1 MPAQPQLNKKDPP
14 IIPIMNK
21 IRRHRRRP
29 SWYWPLFLFLA
40 ALFLGAGPELLWG
53 QITEAPIDTEITD
66 SLFAGQGAPSDPALP
81 ESLNAKKDS
90 TAARPSTGEGGLAN
104 DDTTKTAIRYQADL
118 IDYRLDQ
125 SLIRLTGRA
134 EVRYKEIKVTGD
146 SIRLDTRNQML
157 TVNSHPVLYDGNEAI
172 KGDRM
177 VYDFKA
183 RLGWIYNGTT
193 DFNKGRYWGRR
204 VRQVEDRVLNI
215 DHGRYTTCDSDTAH
229 FYFWSQKMKIY
240 LNDKIVAQPVLLCFK
255 GIPVLA
261 IPFWFFP
268 MRKERHSGFL
278 MPRFG
283 SNNYEGAFVKN
294 LAYYQVFN
302 DQSDATGSAD
312 FLENIGWRGNFEAR
326 YMMPPRFSSTL
337 NFSYQDDR
345 NTGYRRWSLNGL
357 YSQILGKRTYVN
369 GNANF
374 VSDQNYYTD
383 FSDNRNV
390 RMDRNL
396 YSYLAVN
403 HSWSIASL
411 TGALDHYNNL
421 ETGLKS
427 SRLPDVSVNLFRKDI
442 IKGLL
447 GFSGSSHFLS
457 TDKRDTLMTEKHQGW
472 ENNLNLDASFNVFRW
487 ISLNPNIRLSGTW
500 YDRDTSQ
507 NRNALR
513 WLYSGGLGASTTIYG
528 LLNFG
533 DHKLQALRHVV
544 KPQVS
549 FSYSPK
555 IDQGRF
561 YGFLGGGQGQSK
573 SMSVSL
579 SQQFQAKFKKD
590 TTEQK
595 IDLLTIS
602 SGTSYNFLAA
612 GEKWGSLT
620 SNLQVLPYVSPLDC
634 QFSWEYNFYQKRN
647 QWARL
652 DMSYGLSG
660 QWLGWLEPK
669 DSVTI
674 SADSTEASTSK
685 IQTDSLTQ
693 LTAGPADT
701 LPADS
706 LTGQGVDSLGAE
718 PDTATAPEPK
728 PAKGLPWSIS
738 LGFGQNWQKNMG
750 VSGSDLTGSANFNL
764 TKNWSLSYRRY
775 YNVKTGEMIS
785 QDYSLFRD
793 LHCWEARFSSSKSRD
808 NWSYMFVIRLK
819 AIPEVKLETKSGRVV
834 GYQ

>member
-1 MPAQPQLNKKDPP
+1 M
-14 IIPIMNK
+14 IK

-29 SWYWPLFLFLA
+29 LGYWPLFLFLA
-40 ALFLGAGPELLWG
+40 AFSMTAAPDLLWG
-53 QITEAPIDTEITD
+53 QTSPLPAETGAAD
-66 SLFAGQGAPSDPALP
+66 SLAAGPGATDYPALP
-81 ESLNAKKDS
+81 DSVKPKKDT
-90 TAARPSTGEGGLAN
+90 TAKAVSNEWGLAN

-118 IDYRLDQ
+118 IDYRLDL
-125 SLIRLTGRA
+125 SLISLTGKA

-146 SIRLDTRNQML
+146 SISLDTKNQML
-157 TVNSHPVLYDGNEAI
+157 TVDQSPVLYDGNEPI
-172 KGDRM
+172 RGDRM
-177 VYDFKA
+177 VYDFKT
-183 RLGWIYNGTT
+183 RLGWIYNGNT

-204 VRQVEDRVLNI
+204 VRQVDDRVLNI
-215 DHGRYTTCDSDTAH
+215 DQGRYTTCDCDTPH
-229 FYFWSQKMKIY
+229 FYFWSRQMKIY

-302 DQSDATGSAD
+302 DQSDATASAD

-337 NFSYQDDR
+337 NFSYQNDQ
-345 NTGYRRWSLNGL
+345 NTGYQRWSLNGL
-357 YSQILGKRTYVN
+357 YSQILGKRTYLN

-374 VSDQNYYTD
+374 VSDRNYYTD
-383 FSDNRNV
+383 FSDNRTV

-396 YSYLAVN
+396 HSYLALN
-403 HSWSIASL
+403 TPLSTIASL
-411 TGALDHYNNL
+411 TGAVDHYNNL
-421 ETGLKS
+421 ETETKS
-427 SRLPDVSVNLFRKDI
+427 SRLPEVTVSLYRKDI

-447 GFSGSSHFLS
+447 GFSGTSHFLA

-472 ENNLNLDASFNVFRW
+472 ENNINLDATFNVLRW
-487 ISLNPNIRLSGTW
+487 INLNPNARISGTW

-513 WLYSGGLGASTTIYG
+513 WLYSGGVGASTTLYG
-528 LLNFG
+528 LLDFG
-533 DHKLQALRHVV
+533 DRKLKALRHVV
-544 KPQVS
+544 KPQAS

-561 YGFLGGGQGQSK
+561 DSFLGGGQGESK
-573 SMSVSL
+573 SMSLSL

-602 SGTSYNFLAA
+602 SGTSYNFLAT
-612 GEKWGSLT
+612 GDKWGSLT
-620 SNLQVLPYVSPLDC
+620 SFLQVLPYVSPLDC

-660 QWLGWLEPK
+660 SWLGWLEPK
-669 DSVTI
+669 DSVLAKPD
-674 SADSTEASTSK
+674 SADSAAAVMPT
-685 IQTDSLTQ
+685 
-693 LTAGPADT
+693 DT
-701 LPADS
+701 LARPEAWPADS
-706 LTGQGVDSLGAE
+706 LPLPGGDSLGAE
-718 PDTATAPEPK
+718 TDTAAVPAPVQAPS
-728 PAKGLPWSIS
+728 KGLPWSIN
-738 LGFGQNWQKNMG
+738 LGFGQNWLKNMG
-750 VSGSDLTGSANFNL
+750 VSGSDLNGSANFNL
-764 TKNWSLSYRRY
+764 TKNWNISYHRY
-775 YNVKTGEMIS
+775 YNIKTGEMIS

-793 LHCWEARFSSSKSRD
+793 LHCWEARFSSSKSQN

-819 AIPEVKLETKSGRVV
+819 AIPEVKLENKSGRVV

>member
-1 MPAQPQLNKKDPP
+1 LG
-14 IIPIMNK
+14 
-21 IRRHRRRP
+21 
-29 SWYWPLFLFLA
+29 YWPLFLFLA
-40 ALFLGAGPELLWG
+40 AFSLTDLPALLWAQPSG
-53 QITEAPIDTEITD
+53 DEAAAPPEDGSVTQPLAPLPDTIKAKTENHTR
-66 SLFAGQGAPSDPALP
+66 
-81 ESLNAKKDS
+81 
-90 TAARPSTGEGGLAN
+90 AASEEWGLAN
-104 DDTTKTAIRYQADL
+104 DDTTKTAIRYRADL
-118 IDYRLDQ
+118 IDYRLDL
-125 SLIRLTGRA
+125 SLINLTGRA
-134 EVRYKEIKVTGD
+134 EVRYKEIRVTGD
-146 SIRLDTRNQML
+146 SIALDTKNQML
-157 TVNSHPVLYDGNEAI
+157 TVGSRPVLYDRNEAI

-177 VYDFKA
+177 IYDFKN

-204 VRQVEDRVLNI
+204 IRLVEDRVLNI
-215 DHGRYTTCDSDTAH
+215 DYGRYTTCDCDTPH
-229 FYFWSQKMKIY
+229 FYFWSRQMRIY

-268 MRKERHSGFL
+268 MRKDRHSGFL

-294 LAYYQVFN
+294 LAYYQVIN
-302 DQSDATGSAD
+302 DRSDATVSAD
-312 FLENIGWRGNFEAR
+312 FLEQVGWRGNFEAR
-326 YMMPPRFSSTL
+326 YMEPPRFSSTL

-345 NTGYRRWSLNGL
+345 NTGYRRWSLKGV
-357 YSQILGKRTYVN
+357 YSQILAKRTYLN

-374 VSDQNYYTD
+374 ISDQNYYTD
-383 FSDNRNV
+383 FSDNRSV

-403 HSWSIASL
+403 HAWSIASL
-411 TGALDHYNNL
+411 TGAVDHYNNL
-421 ETGLKS
+421 DTRVKS
-427 SRLPDVSVNLFRKDI
+427 SQLPNVTVSLYRKDI

-457 TDKRDTLMTEKHQGW
+457 TIRQDSLTVEKHQGW
-472 ENNLNLDASFNVFRW
+472 QNDLNLGASFNVLRW
-487 ISLNPNIRLSGTW
+487 ISLTPSLRLSGTW

-513 WLYSGGLGASTTIYG
+513 WLYSGGVGASTTIYG
-528 LLNFG
+528 LMSFG
-533 DHKLQALRHVV
+533 DRRLQALRHVV

-573 SMSVSL
+573 TMGISL

-595 IDLLTIS
+595 LDLLTVS
-602 SGTSYNFLAA
+602 SGTSYNFLAL

-620 SNLQVLPYVSPLDC
+620 SYLQVLPNASPMDC
-634 QFSWEYNFYQKRN
+634 QFSWEYNFYQRRN

-652 DMSYGLSG
+652 DMTYSLSG
-660 QWLGWLEPK
+660 KWLGWLEPK
-669 DSVTI
+669 DSLLLLAPA
-674 SADSTEASTSK
+674 SDSSSVSSGK
-685 IQTDSLTQ
+685 
-693 LTAGPADT
+693 DT
-701 LPADS
+701 LAPVAAS
-706 LTGQGVDSLGAE
+706 PSDSLGADRLKPAGGDSLAPA
-718 PDTATAPEPK
+718 PDSVKIAEPK
-728 PAKGLPWSIS
+728 PARGLPWTIS

-750 VSGSDLTGSANFNL
+750 VTGSDLTGSANFNL
-764 TKNWSLSYRRY
+764 TKNWNISYRRY
-775 YNVKTGEMIS
+775 YNIKTGEMIS
-785 QDYSLFRD
+785 QDYSLYRD

-808 NWSYMFVIRLK
+808 NWSYAFIIRLK
-819 AIPEVKLETKSGRVV
+819 AIPEVKLENKSGRVV
-834 GYQ
+834 GYE

>member
-1 MPAQPQLNKKDPP
+1 MKNF
-14 IIPIMNK
+14 
-21 IRRHRRRP
+21 RRHRRRP
-29 SWYWPLFLFLA
+29 WGYWPLFLFLA
-40 ALFLGAGPELLWG
+40 AFSLTAVPEQLWG
-53 QITEAPIDTEITD
+53 QISPPPAETEAAD
-66 SLFAGQGAPSDPALP
+66 SLAAGPGASDVPALP
-81 ESLNAKKDS
+81 DSLKPQKDTTAKAVS
-90 TAARPSTGEGGLAN
+90 NQWGLAN

-125 SLIRLTGRA
+125 SLISLTGRA
-134 EVRYKEIKVTGD
+134 EVRYKEIRVTGD
-146 SIRLDTRNQML
+146 SIRLDTKNQML
-157 TVNSHPVLYDGNEAI
+157 TVNSHPVLYDNNEAI

-177 VYDFKA
+177 VYDFKT

-204 VRQVEDRVLNI
+204 IRQVEDRVLNI
-215 DHGRYTTCDSDTAH
+215 DYGRYTTCDCDTPH
-229 FYFWSQKMKIY
+229 FYFWSRQMKIY

-268 MRKERHSGFL
+268 MRKERHSGLL

-283 SNNYEGAFVKN
+283 SNSYEGAFVKN

-302 DQSDATGSAD
+302 DQSDATASAD

-357 YSQILGKRTYVN
+357 YSQILGKKTYLN
-369 GNANF
+369 GTANF

-403 HSWSIASL
+403 HAWSIASL
-411 TGALDHYNNL
+411 TGAVDNNNNL
-421 ETGLKS
+421 DTKTKN
-427 SRLPDVSVNLFRKDI
+427 SRLPDVTVSLFRKDI
-442 IKGLL
+442 VKGLL

-457 TDKRDTLMTEKHQGW
+457 TDKRDTLTTEKHQGW
-472 ENNLNLDASFNVFRW
+472 QNNLNLEASFNILRW
-487 ISLNPNIRLSGTW
+487 ISLTPNLRLSGTW
-500 YDRDTSQ
+500 FDRDTSQ
-507 NRNALR
+507 TPNALR
-513 WLYSGGLGASTTIYG
+513 WLYSGGMGASTTIYG

-544 KPQVS
+544 KPQIS

-561 YGFLGGGQGQSK
+561 YGFMGGGQGENRA
-573 SMSVSL
+573 VGISL
-579 SQQFQAKFKKD
+579 GQQFQAKYKKD

-595 IDLLTIS
+595 MDLLTIS
-602 SGTSYNFLAA
+602 SGTSYNFLTL
-612 GEKWGSLT
+612 GEKWENLT
-620 SNLQVLPYVSPLDC
+620 SYFQVLPNVSPLDC
-634 QFSWEYNFYQKRN
+634 QFSWEYSFYQKRT
-647 QWARL
+647 QSARL

-669 DSVTI
+669 DP
-674 SADSTEASTSK
+674 TEV
-685 IQTDSLTQ
+685 
-693 LTAGPADT
+693 LTASPDSAAVSSKTDTLSAGT

-706 LTGQGVDSLGAE
+706 LAKAGGDSLGAQ
-718 PDTATAPEPK
+718 PDTVRAPEPK
-728 PAKGLPWSIS
+728 PVKGLPWSIN

-750 VSGSDLTGSANFNL
+750 VTGSDLTGSANFNL
-764 TKNWSLSYRRY
+764 TKNWNISYRRY
-775 YNVKTGEMIS
+775 YNIKTGEMIS
-785 QDYSLFRD
+785 QDYSLYRD

-819 AIPEVKLETKSGRVV
+819 AIPEMKLETKSGRVV

>member
-1 MPAQPQLNKKDPP
+1 MG
-14 IIPIMNK
+14 
-21 IRRHRRRP
+21 
-29 SWYWPLFLFLA
+29 YWPLFLFLA
-40 ALFLGAGPELLWG
+40 AWAPVARPLWG
-53 QITEAPIDTEITD
+53 QVTAQQPGTEEAGLPPATTSVQAPDSSADTLKAVPD
-66 SLFAGQGAPSDPALP
+66 SVAGYGQGGWDL
-81 ESLNAKKDS
+81 L
-90 TAARPSTGEGGLAN
+90 N
-104 DDTTKTAIRYQADL
+104 DDTATTAIRYQADL
-118 IDYRLDQ
+118 IDYRLDL
-125 SLIRLTGRA
+125 SLISLTGRA

-146 SIRLDTRNQML
+146 SISLDTKNQML
-157 TVNSHPVLYDGNEAI
+157 TVDQNPVLYDGNEAI

-183 RLGWIYNGTT
+183 RLGWIYNGIT
-193 DFNKGRYWGRR
+193 DFNRGRYWGRR
-204 VRQVEDRVLNI
+204 IRQVDDRVLNI
-215 DHGRYTTCDSDTAH
+215 DYGRYTTCDCDTPH
-229 FYFWSQKMKIY
+229 FYFWSRQMKIY

-294 LAYYQVFN
+294 LAYYQVMGG
-302 DQSDATGSAD
+302 QSDATASAD
-312 FLENIGWRGNFEAR
+312 FLEKVGWRGNFEAR
-326 YMMPPRFSSTL
+326 YMMPPRFSTTL
-337 NFSYQDDR
+337 NFSYQNDR

-357 YSQILGKRTYVN
+357 YSQMLGKRTNIN

-374 VSDQNYYTD
+374 VSDRNYYTD
-383 FSDNRNV
+383 FSDNRAV

-396 YSYLAVN
+396 HSYLAIN
-403 HSWSIASL
+403 TPLSTIASL
-411 TGALDHYNNL
+411 TGAVDHYNNL
-421 ETGLKS
+421 ETSTKS
-427 SRLPDVSVNLFRKDI
+427 SRLPDVTVSLYRKDI

-447 GFSGSSHFLS
+447 GFSGSSHFLA

-472 ENNLNLDASFNVFRW
+472 ENRMDLSSAFNIFRW
-487 ISLNPNIRLSGTW
+487 INVNPGLHLSGTW

-507 NRNALR
+507 NRNVLR
-513 WLYSGGLGASTTIYG
+513 WLYSEGMGASTTLYG
-528 LLNFG
+528 LLNIKG
-533 DHKLQALRHVV
+533 GKLQALRHVV
-544 KPQVS
+544 KPQVL

-561 YGFLGGGQGQSK
+561 YGFLGGGQGESK
-573 SMSVSL
+573 TMGLSL
-579 SQQFQAKFKKD
+579 SQQFQAKYKKD

-595 IDLLTIS
+595 VDLLTIS
-602 SGTSYNFLAA
+602 SGTSYNFLAT

-620 SNLQVLPYVSPLDC
+620 SSLQLLPYASPLDC

-652 DMSYGLSG
+652 DIGYNLSG
-660 QWLGWLEPK
+660 KWLGWLEPK
-669 DSVTI
+669 DSTEALI
-674 SADSTEASTSK
+674 PAPDSTAIST
-685 IQTDSLTQ
+685 QTDSLAQ
-693 LTAGPADT
+693 SAALPADT
-701 LPADS
+701 LIADS
-706 LTGQGVDSLGAE
+706 LGTVSN
-718 PDTATAPEPK
+718 TAAPAPK

-750 VSGSDLTGSANFNL
+750 VTGSDLTGSANFNL
-764 TKNWSLSYRRY
+764 TRNWSISYRRY
-775 YNVKTGEMIS
+775 YNIKTGEMIS

-808 NWSYMFVIRLK
+808 KWSYMFVIRLK

>member
-1 MPAQPQLNKKDPP
+1 MG
-14 IIPIMNK
+14 
-21 IRRHRRRP
+21 
-29 SWYWPLFLFLA
+29 YWPLFLFLA
-40 ALFLGAGPELLWG
+40 AFSLTAIPELLWG
-53 QITEAPIDTEITD
+53 QTPAPLAATGAVD
-66 SLFAGQGAPSDPALP
+66 SLAAGPGASEVPALP
-81 ESLNAKKDS
+81 DSVKPKKDT
-90 TAARPSTGEGGLAN
+90 TAKDISNELDLIN
-104 DDTTKTAIRYQADL
+104 DDTTRTAIRYQADL
-118 IDYRLDQ
+118 IDYRLDL
-125 SLIRLTGRA
+125 SLISLTGKA

-146 SIRLDTRNQML
+146 SISLDTKNQML
-157 TVNSHPVLYDGNEAI
+157 TVDQNPVLYDGNEAI

-177 VYDFKA
+177 VYDFKT

-193 DFNKGRYWGRR
+193 DFNKGRYWGKRI
-204 VRQVEDRVLNI
+204 RQVDDRVLNI
-215 DHGRYTTCDSDTAH
+215 DYGRYTTCDCATPH
-229 FYFWSQKMKIY
+229 FYFWSRQMKIY

-302 DQSDATGSAD
+302 GQSDATASAD

-337 NFSYQDDR
+337 NFSYQNDQ
-345 NTGYRRWSLNGL
+345 NTGYQRWSLNGI
-357 YSQILGKRTYVN
+357 YSQILGKRTYLN

-374 VSDQNYYTD
+374 ISDRNYYTD
-383 FSDNRNV
+383 FSDNRTV

-396 YSYLAVN
+396 HSYLAVN
-403 HSWSIASL
+403 TPLSTIASL
-411 TGALDHYNNL
+411 TGAVDHYNNL
-421 ETGLKS
+421 ETNIKS
-427 SRLPDVSVNLFRKDI
+427 SQLPNVTISLYGKDI

-447 GFSGSSHFLS
+447 RFSGSSHFLA
-457 TDKRDTLMTEKHQGW
+457 TDKRDTLTVEKHQGW
-472 ENNLNLDASFNVFRW
+472 QNDINLGASFNVIRW
-487 ISLNPNIRLSGTW
+487 ISLSPNVRLSGTW

-507 NRNALR
+507 TRNVLR
-513 WLYSGGLGASTTIYG
+513 WLYSGGMGASTTFYG
-528 LLNFG
+528 LLDFG
-533 DHKLQALRHVV
+533 DRKLKALRHVV

-561 YGFLGGGQGQSK
+561 YSFLGGGQGESK
-573 SMSVSL
+573 SMSLSL
-579 SQQFQAKFKKD
+579 SQQFQAKYKKD

-595 IDLLTIS
+595 IDLLMIS
-602 SGTSYNFLAA
+602 SGTSYNFLAT
-612 GEKWGSLT
+612 GQKWGGLS
-620 SNLQVLPYVSPLDC
+620 SYLQVLPNVSPLDC

-660 QWLGWLEPK
+660 KWLGWLEPK
-669 DSVTI
+669 DSVKVLIPVSDSSATSVQVDSLGLAAAVSGI
-674 SADSTEASTSK
+674 QNDSLSLVAAPPADS
-685 IQTDSLTQ
+685 
-693 LTAGPADT
+693 

-706 LTGQGVDSLGAE
+706 LSLQAGDSLGVK
-718 PDTATAPEPK
+718 PDTAAVPAPK

-750 VSGSDLTGSANFNL
+750 VTGSDLNGSVNFSL
-764 TKNWSLSYRRY
+764 TKNWNVSYHRY
-775 YNVKTGEMIS
+775 YNIKTGEMIS
-785 QDYSLFRD
+785 QDYSLYRD

-808 NWSYMFVIRLK
+808 NWSYAFIIRLK
-819 AIPEVKLETKSGRVV
+819 AIPEVKVETKSGRVV

>member
-1 MPAQPQLNKKDPP
+1 
-14 IIPIMNK
+14 MNK
-21 IRRHRRRP
+21 FRRHRRRP
-29 SWYWPLFLFLA
+29 WGYWPLFLFLA
-40 ALFLGAGPELLWG
+40 AFTLTAGPGVLWSQTSG
-53 QITEAPIDTEITD
+53 PAPEAGTADSMDGGRDEPDQARPDSAKTE
-66 SLFAGQGAPSDPALP
+66 
-81 ESLNAKKDS
+81 KDS
-90 TAARPSTGEGGLAN
+90 ASSRDSGGWPLAN
-104 DDTTKTAIRYQADL
+104 DDTTQTAIRYQADL
-118 IDYRLDQ
+118 IDYRLDL
-125 SLIRLTGRA
+125 SLISLTGRA

-146 SIRLDTRNQML
+146 SISLDTKNQML
-157 TVNSHPVLYDGNEAI
+157 TVDQSPVLYDGNEAI
-172 KGDRM
+172 RGDRM

-183 RLGWIYNGTT
+183 RLGWIYNGNT

-204 VRQVEDRVLNI
+204 VRQVDDRVLNI
-215 DHGRYTTCDSDTAH
+215 DYGRYTTCDCGTPH
-229 FYFWSQKMKIY
+229 FYFWSRQMKIY

-302 DQSDATGSAD
+302 DRSDATASAD

-326 YMMPPRFSSTL
+326 YMMPPRFSSTM
-337 NFSYQDDR
+337 NYSYQNDQ

-357 YSQILGKRTYVN
+357 YSQLLGKRTNIN
-369 GNANF
+369 GSANF
-374 VSDQNYYTD
+374 VSDRNYYAD
-383 FSDNRNV
+383 FSENRSV

-396 YSYLAVN
+396 HSYLAVN
-403 HSWSIASL
+403 TPLSNIASL
-411 TGALDHYNNL
+411 TGAVDHTNNL
-421 ETGLKS
+421 ETGTKN
-427 SRLPDVSVNLFRKDI
+427 SRLPDITVSLYRKDI

-447 GFSGSSHFLS
+447 GFSGTSHFLA
-457 TDKRDTLMTEKHQGW
+457 TDQRDTLQVEKHQGW
-472 ENNLNLDASFNVFRW
+472 QNNLNLDAAFNVFRW
-487 ISLNPNIRLSGTW
+487 ISLSPNLRLSSTW

-507 NRNALR
+507 NPNAMR
-513 WLYSGGLGASTTIYG
+513 WLYSGGMGASTTIYG
-528 LLNFG
+528 LMEVGGN
-533 DHKLQALRHVV
+533 KLKALRHVV
-544 KPQVS
+544 KPQLS
-549 FSYSPK
+549 FSYTPK

-561 YGFLGGGQGQSK
+561 YGFLGGGQGESK
-573 SMSVSL
+573 SLGISL
-579 SQQFQAKFKKD
+579 NQQFQAKYKKD

-602 SGTSYNFLAA
+602 TSTSYNFLTA
-612 GEKWGSLT
+612 GEKWGGLASR
-620 SNLQVLPYVSPLDC
+620 LQLLPYASPLDC
-634 QFSWEYNFYQKRN
+634 QFSWEYNFYQRRN

-660 QWLGWLEPK
+660 HWLGWLEPK
-669 DSVTI
+669 DSVQAP
-674 SADSTEASTSK
+674 ADTADAATTM
-685 IQTDSLTQ
+685 IQTDSLSQHTSEP
-693 LTAGPADT
+693 TDT

-706 LTGQGVDSLGAE
+706 LSSPDGDSLGAK
-718 PDTATAPEPK
+718 PDTAAAPVPK
-728 PAKGLPWSIS
+728 PAKGLPWSVS

-750 VSGSDLTGSANFNL
+750 VSGSDLNGTLNFNL
-764 TKNWSLSYRRY
+764 TKNWNISYHRY
-775 YNVKTGEMIS
+775 YNIQTGEMIS

-808 NWSYMFVIRLK
+808 NWSYAFIVRLK